1 MRGMRTDMKH
11 MLRGGAIAAALAA
24 SLLLSITLVRAQEP
38 PRLAFSGYGP
48 GEPVTLD
55 ESSDASRMA
64 TTVLEPGAN
73 IIGWVGEVVPV
84 SQLFDEIPRLNAV
97 WTWDAATDQWIVARR
112 GVPDRLRRLGWVTP
126 GMGLQLQ
133 ISGSEPFVWWRSA
146 APARGLVRLRAGWN
160 LVAWSG
166 LDGMAI
172 EDVAKDIGWS
182 LREMWL
188 WDSLN
193 QQWMTWL
200 SPPRSAQLNGPYSSG
215 GPFGSAP
222 PRASS
227 VWRGEALWI
236 NVARAV
242 NWLQPTGILPR
253 LVFPGGASEQLQ
265 QEVRGDLEA
274 TLAFFADR
282 YGIQAD
288 PDFTVYVAK
297 DVEALIQAYRDE
309 GQDVSDTWAAS
320 RRELWDRAEGWAGGK
335 IVVKQ
340 SSWVREPST
349 PPWPNE
355 PPIPSRPDE
364 PPAPSLPDEPAASEI
379 ASGRYVLTHEYFHI
393 IQGQLSDLWAN
404 RWLVEGTADWAEN
417 EHRVVDGSDVWT
429 DLLDRRRSE
438 IATDTPT
445 LRSTENGNSNWE
457 YTLGWLATDLLISQN
472 GADSWVEFW
481 RNLSPTE
488 VGPHHRWLAET
499 DWRTAFYQTFG
510 TTVEKFY
517 ANDFYLLRA
526 NLLAQ
531 QSWQREQA
539 TLPSPPNI
547 SYTGPKIHGQVTDAN
562 GAPVTGLIV
571 NAIKV
576 EGEASVGL
584 NQGTET
590 ESDGTFAVAAPQD
603 GRYRISVEINDNCT
617 LYYSNG
623 ELIHEQNLD
632 QTINVS
638 GSDVWG
644 VNFRLPADTCNPRSW
659 IQGRVVAAGGGPL
672 AGIAVSA
679 CPFPHNDPSLPPTP
693 CQLETLTKRNGS
705 FAAPVGTAGMHR
717 LRLTLVREQC
727 SVFYSS
733 SGASASEDDVTWI
746 SVTDAGAWVG
756 TVQLSPDLCRGQISG
771 RIVRTDGRLVS
782 HTQVLTCREVN
793 GACEQSQIGR
803 VDDDN
808 GSFAVTVPVDGRYR
822 VTVSVNGCRL
832 RLGERGLTT
841 NQQGHSTVNV
851 AGRNEY
857 IGLLEIPAGMCE

>member
-1 MRGMRTDMKH
+1 MRVMRTDMKH
-11 MLRGGAIAAALAA
+11 MLRGGVIAAALAA
-24 SLLLSITLVRAQEP
+24 SLLLSITLVRTQEP

-172 EDVAKDIGWS
+172 EDVAKGIGWS

-193 QQWMTWL
+193 QQWRMWL
-200 SPPRSAQLNGPYSSG
+200 SPPRSAQLNGPYSDG
-215 GPFGSAP
+215 GQFGAAP
-222 PRASS
+222 PRSS
-227 VWRGEALWI
+227 HVWRGEALWI
-236 NVARAV
+236 NVSRAV

-274 TLAFFADR
+274 ALAFFADR

-309 GQDVSDTWAAS
+309 GDSISDSAAAS
-320 RRELWDRAEGWAGGK
+320 LRELWDRAGGWAGEE

-340 SSWVREPST
+340 SSWIREPPT
-349 PPWPNE
+349 PSWPDE
-355 PPIPSRPDE
+355 PPIPSWPDE
-364 PPAPSLPDEPAASEI
+364 PPTPSLPNEPSPYEI
-379 ASGRYVLTHEYFHI
+379 ASGRYTLTHEYFHI
-393 IQGQLSDLWAN
+393 IQYQLSEVGAN
-404 RWLVEGTADWAEN
+404 RWLVEGTATWAES
-417 EHRVVDGSDVWT
+417 EHRVVDGSSVWA
-429 DLLDRRRSE
+429 DLRDGHRLR
-438 IATDTPT
+438 IATGVPT

-457 YTLGWLATDLLISQN
+457 YDLGWLATDLLTSQS

-526 NLLAQ
+526 NILAQ
-531 QSWQREQA
+531 Q
-539 TLPSPPNI
+539 TPTPSPPN
-547 SYTGPKIHGQVTDAN
+547 SYSGPKIHGQVTDAN
-562 GAPVTGLIV
+562 GAPAAGLIV
-571 NAIKV
+571 NAIKM
-576 EGEASVGL
+576 EGETTVGL
-584 NQGTET
+584 NQGIET
-590 ESDGTFAVAAPQD
+590 GSDGTFAVAAPHD
-603 GRYRISVEINDNCT
+603 GHYRISVKVDNNCT
-617 LYYSNG
+617 RHYSNG
-623 ELIHEQNLD
+623 SLVHDQSQA

-638 GSDVWG
+638 GNDVRG
-644 VNFRLPADTCNPRSW
+644 VNVRLPVDVCGPRIR
-659 IQGRVVAAGGGPL
+659 IQGRVVDASSGPL
-672 AGIAVSA
+672 AGITVNA

-693 CQLETLTKRNGS
+693 CTRMLTKHDGS
-705 FAAPVGTAGMHR
+705 FAVPAYKAGRHY
-717 LRLTLVREQC
+717 LRLDLAPDGC
-727 SVFYSS
+727 SVYYRS
-733 SGASASEDDVTWI
+733 SGVSAREDDATWLYVTN
-746 SVTDAGAWVG
+746 AGARVG
-756 TVQLSPDLCRGQISG
+756 TVHLSSDLCRWQISG
-771 RIVRTDGRLVS
+771 RIVRADGRLVRDAQIS
-782 HTQVLTCREVN
+782 ACREIN
-793 GACEQSQIGR
+793 GSCGQSQSTELG
-803 VDDDN
+803 DY
-808 GSFAVTVPVDGRYR
+808 GLFAITVPADGRYR
-822 VTVSVNGCRL
+822 VTVEFRSGCGIYIRPGDSATNGQRPPTVGIDG
-832 RLGERGLTT
+832 RDAHLGLF
-841 NQQGHSTVNV
+841 
-851 AGRNEY
+851 
-857 IGLLEIPAGMCE
+857 EIPAKACE